1 MANPVF
7 SFNNIHHT
15 AHSKLTPYNT
25 SVTYLAQP
33 QRFKAKFADKQGNRY
48 YRKGRFISV
57 YYDCNPLTLRKVD
70 QTLAMDEEVLRRTHL
85 RARSILDYVNKPIE
99 KKNPYLQAARKEME
113 LDRAAIHQRNE
124 TVEQVI
130 EDMRT
135 DDGS

>member
-1 MANPVF
+1 
-7 SFNNIHHT
+7 
-15 AHSKLTPYNT
+15 
-25 SVTYLAQP
+25 
-33 QRFKAKFADKQGNRY
+33 
-48 YRKGRFISV
+48 
-57 YYDCNPLTLRKVD
+57 
-70 QTLAMDEEVLRRTHL
+70 MDEEVLRRTHL